1 MNKITR
7 EEWLSVLHR
16 LQPYGMEYVSNIQVF
31 DEIDRETLYQCLA
44 YLSLHGLIKSRC
56 DRSADGFWSW
66 GGVELT
72 AKGLDYLSEDGGIT
86 AEEKTITVKLDGD
99 TIKALLCRAVDDT
112 AAPEGA
118 KTDVKQKVK
127 ALGAEALKDL
137 TSSLIS
143 KGIENAPGLVQW
155 LGTTLG

>member
-16 LQPYGMEYVSNIQVF
+16 LQPYGMEYVSDIKVF
-31 DEIDRETLYQCLA
+31 DGIDRDLLFQCLS
-44 YLSLHGLIKSRC
+44 YLSLHGFIKSRC
-56 DRSADGFWSW
+56 DRSIDGFWSW

-72 AKGLDYLSEDGGIT
+72 ARGLDYLSDDGGIT

-99 TIKALLCRAVDDT
+99 TIKALLCRAVDS
-112 AAPEGA
+112 APESEA
-118 KTDVKQKVK
+118 TKASVKQKVK
-127 ALGAEALKDL
+127 AMGGEALKDL